1 MANTNTFTKRNIY
14 TALVALVDNGTIS
27 TSISLGEGDK
37 AYTITP
43 DNIKAFAVSEVAL
56 LDNRNKKRAD
66 KPTAAELANAELIPQ
81 IVAAFEP
88 TRIFSAQEVAD
99 KFNISLSKAASVL
112 SRNPSVFNKIEKGC
126 KGKSGKVNG
135 YQVIANS

>member
-43 DNIKAFAVSEVAL
+43 DNIKTFAVSEVAL